1 MADYTI
7 NFHLPNGD
15 RHDSYTFSTWQGNRH
30 LSNRAAIS
38 MAQTFYSAIAHA
50 DRESKEAL
58 WMCLGNAAETKMNEL
73 LVSGVDWG
81 DGAAT
86 LDYPMNGKVL
96 TAVFTLNAEL
106 GQKFCP
112 MEDLHVASADRGF
125 EIAFESVRRA
135 V

>member
-1 MADYTI
+1 MAEYTI

-15 RHDSYTFSTWQGNRH
+15 CHDSYTWNVWLGNRH

-38 MAQTFYSAIAHA
+38 MAQTFYSALGHR

-58 WMCLGNAAETKMNEL
+58 WMCLGNDAEAKMNEL
-73 LVSGVDWG
+73 LASGIDWG
-81 DGAAT
+81 AGAAT
-86 LDYPMNGKVL
+86 MDYPMNGRVL

-112 MEDLHVASADRGF
+112 LEEMYAASADRGF
-125 EIAFESVRRA
+125 QIAFESVRRA